1 MKVHSLF
8 LRNFRNI
15 ENAQVSF
22 SEGINIIS
30 GRNAQG
36 KTNLLEAVFMLS
48 TGKSF
53 RTRFDKEIITFEK
66 PSAEIKAQI
75 NAADRDQT
83 VEIILKKS
91 VKRKITKNAVTLTA
105 AQLSDALKCVL
116 FCPDDLSIIKDGA
129 ASRRKLLDVAICQL
143 RPGYAKLI
151 AEYSKAYEN
160 KLNLLKYHPENEAMM
175 SMLDDFSLV
184 MCRLSAQI
192 IRYRASF
199 ANRLSDAAAPIHAQF
214 SGSGERL
221 RIEYKT
227 VSSITD
233 ATAPASAMLGQLL
246 EHYHSHKQAEIFSA
260 SCLSGCHKDDLD
272 IFINDQSAR
281 QFASQGQTRT
291 GALSIKLAEREIFLE
306 ESGEYPVLL
315 LDDVL
320 SELDSARQEFVLNRI
335 GGGQT
340 FITCCED
347 EQIKD
352 KTGGNVIF
360 VEKGQVFQGE

>member
-1 MKVHSLF
+1 MKVHSLS
-8 LRNFRNI
+8 LRGFRNI
-15 ENAQVSF
+15 ENAQISF
-22 SEGINIIS
+22 ADGINIIS

-48 TGKSF
+48 TGRSF
-53 RTRFDKEIITFEK
+53 RTRFDKEIIGFDQ
-66 PSAEIKAQI
+66 PFAEIHANI
-75 NAADRDQT
+75 YASERDQKM
-83 VEIILKKS
+83 EIILKKGA
-91 VKRKITKNAVTLTA
+91 KRKISKNSVALTA
-105 AQLSDALKCVL
+105 TQLSQALKCVL
-116 FCPDDLSIIKDGA
+116 FCPDDLSIIKEGA
-129 ASRRKLLDVAICQL
+129 ASRRRLLDMAICQL
-143 RPGYAKLI
+143 RPGYTKLI
-151 AEYSKAYEN
+151 SEYAKAYEN
-160 KLNLLKYHPENEAMM
+160 KLRLLKDHPDNNAMM
-175 SMLDDFSLV
+175 SMIDDFSLV
-184 MCRLSAQI
+184 MCKLSAQI

-199 ANRLSDAAAPIHAQF
+199 ANRLSDAAAPIHSQF
-214 SGSGERL
+214 SGSGEKL

-227 VSSITD
+227 VSAISD
-233 ATAPASAMLGQLL
+233 ATAPASVLMKLL
-246 EHYHSHKQAEIFSA
+246 MEHYYNHKQAEILSA

-272 IFINDQSAR
+272 IYINDQSAR

-306 ESGEYPVLL
+306 ETGEYPILL

-347 EQIKD
+347 EQIRE

-360 VEKGQVFQGE
+360 VENGKFFQGE